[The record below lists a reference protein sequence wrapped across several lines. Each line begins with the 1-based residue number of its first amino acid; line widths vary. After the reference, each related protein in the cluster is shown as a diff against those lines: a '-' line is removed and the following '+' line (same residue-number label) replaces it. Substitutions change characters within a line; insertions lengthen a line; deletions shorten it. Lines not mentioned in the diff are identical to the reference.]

1 MYFSPAV
8 IAAILHLGNVK
19 FFTSGGAQVSNPEA
33 VSLTASLLG
42 VNEKDLSGA
51 LTHKFRLLRGE
62 EISTPLTV
70 SQAEDS
76 RDSVA
81 MALYSTTFKWI
92 NSKINQRISKKPQQQ
107 TKVTAICSPT
117 NFHYTSLS

>member
-1 MYFSPAV
+1 MIVFVCDFFIDSPSPQGV
-8 IAAILHLGNVK
+8 IAAILHLGNLK
-19 FFTSGGAQVSNPEA
+19 FLTSGGAQVSNPETLA
-33 VSLTASLLG
+33 LIAGLLG
-42 VNEKDLSGA
+42 VPEKDFSGA

-81 MALYSTTFKWI
+81 MALYSTVFKWI
-92 NSKINQRISKKPQQQ
+92 NSKINQRITKRGQSQSK
-107 TKVTAICSPT
+107 VEV
-117 NFHYTSLS
+117 